1 MDFLDR
7 LDYLMRA
14 RGINKNIL
22 SKESGI
28 PYTTIDGFYKKGYE
42 NTKLSTVRK
51 LCAYFGVS
59 MDYLIGSEVS
69 SSSNMHI
76 TDIEKQIILAYRQSD
91 EIGKAIVLR
100 SLGLEDAI
108 EKSDAV

>member
-7 LDYLMRA
+7 LDSLMRA
-14 RGINKNIL
+14 RGINKNKL

-28 PYTTIDGFYKKGYE
+28 PYTTIDGLYKKGYE

-59 MDYLIGSEVS
+59 MDYLVGTEHS
-69 SSSNMHI
+69 STSKISI
-76 TDIEKQIILAYRQSD
+76 TDQENQIILAYRQAD
-91 EIGKAIVLR
+91 QIEREMVHRILEI
-100 SLGLEDAI
+100 EDI
-108 EKSDAV
+108 